1 MRFGILRLHAA
12 FTFLAV
18 IMSLLS
24 LSPTAEAV
32 DVKVPPPPITDIEGG
47 VPPQDMRL
55 PVVIHILAPSWRTR
69 GDEPVDAHSFIDAGR
84 LFLAQDYT
92 ITYFPGKIDIP
103 TIASW
108 VENYNNSLLSPYS
121 PERNFKKGFYTIQ
134 IPGDGWYRAPAK
146 SWNAFL
152 LIIASFIQYELIGD
166 SFAVTYGEAPTPDY
180 VPQYEMQPGDGSAP
194 GNGQPPY
201 KVLNSLPGMR
211 IMNYC
216 DFRPSVIQWCQNPKM
231 RKTPE

>member
-1 MRFGILRLHAA
+1 MERLKGYTTLPFHSTLRVLH
-12 FTFLAV
+12 L
-18 IMSLLS
+18 
-24 LSPTAEAV
+24 
-32 DVKVPPPPITDIEGG
+32 
-47 VPPQDMRL
+47 Q
-55 PVVIHILAPSWRTR
+55 
-69 GDEPVDAHSFIDAGR
+69 
-84 LFLAQDYT
+84 
-92 ITYFPGKIDIP
+92 
-103 TIASW
+103 
-108 VENYNNSLLSPYS
+108 VES
-121 PERNFKKGFYTIQ
+121 
-134 IPGDGWYRAPAK
+134 A
-146 SWNAFL
+146 
-152 LIIASFIQYELIGD
+152 QYELIGD